1 MGDPI
6 KLMRALARIK
16 ADDVHIPAFTADS
29 SAIRA
34 ASPGQSLSCRRPTTG
49 RANARPM
56 TGSGG
61 RSSIPEMEV
70 I

>member
-6 KLMRALARIK
+6 KLMRVLARIK

-34 ASPGQSLSCRRPTTG
+34 VSLGQSLSCRRAKAGDPVFQ
-49 RANARPM
+49 RR
-56 TGSGG
+56 
-61 RSSIPEMEV
+61 
-70 I
+70 